1 MWLDPF
7 LPDTTLWLSPSV
19 PRPYPI
25 SSLPFCGAVVSGQ
38 PTPPGMAGGG
48 GAKAKAGGAKAGGAK
63 ASGAKASGAKTPTAD
78 TVRHRRGGK
87 AEAPAPVVTA
97 APTSAAPI
105 PSVASVGAKP
115 TAANVK
121 REGTR
126 RSSVAPAATDL
137 FSLAGITWV
146 DTSITL
152 LLTALAAVLRF
163 RGLASPNAVVYDE
176 YHYGKFLNWT
186 LTHRFF
192 FDVNPPLSKLVLSGI
207 ASLVGFD
214 PTAFAF
220 GNIGEAFPSA
230 DQAWAARLASALFGT
245 LAVPLLYRVCRQ
257 LRLSRSAS
265 ALGATFVLLDTLSVV
280 QSRLIMPEALLVF
293 LCEASFYCALMFW
306 DAKGVAM
313 AKAAAGT
320 MTVVDVAHVVMYM
333 CLTATWAGLALAT
346 RWTSFATPMLILVV
360 SAFGVSP
367 FLSAPVSI
375 WELIVLFAVLFGAYF
390 VSFGAFFEFV
400 PLSGEGDA
408 FVSAPFQACLKS
420 ATEAAGVAAA
430 DVAADVA
437 EAATPTPAGGDAVCA
452 LSTWAKFVE
461 LNKLIMNYSKGVR
474 GDSSNGSPWYQWL
487 INYRGTL
494 YFREATP
501 DAADPSTAGIIYAL
515 MNPAMI
521 VIVDLLL
528 LAFVLV
534 LFYAVR
540 YRYCR
545 ATPEWVN
552 DGLRRSSVL
561 FLGWAGSML
570 PTMIFYR
577 YGQLYQF
584 LPGLFFA
591 QATAVVVF
599 DLLPSRAAKAGL
611 SAGGIAAMAA
621 AYVYW
626 SPWVYA
632 LPLTSEEHL
641 ARQWLPLWK

>member
-1 MWLDPF
+1 MRKG
-7 LPDTTLWLSPSV
+7 TPS
-19 PRPYPI
+19 I
-25 SSLPFCGAVVSGQ
+25 
-38 PTPPGMAGGG
+38 MAGGG
-48 GAKAKAGGAKAGGAK
+48 GGKAKAGGVKAG
-63 ASGAKASGAKTPTAD
+63 GAKTPTAD
-78 TVRHRRGGK
+78 TVRQRRGGK
-87 AEAPAPVVTA
+87 AEAPPAVVEAAAASATARPPV
-97 APTSAAPI
+97 S
-105 PSVASVGAKP
+105 SGGAKP
-115 TAANVK
+115 AATPVR
-121 REGTR
+121 REGAR
-126 RSSVAPAATDL
+126 RSPAPPAATADL

-146 DTSITL
+146 DTGVTL
-152 LLTALAAVLRF
+152 LLTALAAILRF
-163 RGLASPNAVVYDE
+163 RGLSSPNAVVYDE

-192 FDVNPPLSKLVLSGI
+192 FDVNPPLSKLVLAGI
-207 ASLVGFD
+207 AYLAGFD
-214 PTAFAF
+214 PTVFSF
-220 GNIGEAFPSA
+220 GNIGEAFPTA
-230 DQAWAARLASALFGT
+230 NLAWAARLPSALFGT
-245 LAVPLLYRVCRQ
+245 LSVPLLYRVCRQ

-265 ALGATFVLLDTLSVV
+265 ALGAAFVLLDTLSVV

-306 DAKGVAM
+306 DAKRVAT
-313 AKAAAGT
+313 AKSAAGSLGAL
-320 MTVVDVAHVVMYM
+320 DVAHVVVYM
-333 CLTATWAGLALAT
+333 GLTSTWAGLALAT

-360 SAFGVSP
+360 SAFGISP
-367 FLSAPVSI
+367 FLPAPVSI
-375 WELIVLFAVLFGAYF
+375 WELAALFVVLFGAYF
-390 VSFGAFFEFV
+390 VTFGAFFELV

-408 FVSAPFQACLKS
+408 FVSPPFQACLTS
-420 ATEAAGVAAA
+420 ASQAAGVAAES
-430 DVAADVA
+430 VAA
-437 EAATPTPAGGDAVCA
+437 AASPTPASGDAVCT

-474 GDSSNGSPWYQWL
+474 GDSSNGSPWYEWL

-494 YFREATP
+494 YYRGPAPEG
-501 DAADPSTAGIIYAL
+501 ADSSAAGIIYAL

-528 LAFVLV
+528 LTFVMV

-545 ATPEWVN
+545 ATPVWVN
-552 DGLRRSSVL
+552 DGLRRASVL

-599 DLLPSRAAKAGL
+599 DLLPSRAAKVGL
-611 SAGGIAAMAA
+611 AAGGIAAMAA
-621 AYVYW
+621 AYAYW

-632 LPLTSEEHL
+632 SPLAAEQHL

>member
-1 MWLDPF
+1 
-7 LPDTTLWLSPSV
+7 
-19 PRPYPI
+19 
-25 SSLPFCGAVVSGQ
+25 
-38 PTPPGMAGGG
+38 MAGGG
-48 GAKAKAGGAKAGGAK
+48 GGKAKAGGI
-63 ASGAKASGAKTPTAD
+63 KASGAKTPTSG
-78 TVRHRRGGK
+78 TVRQRRGGK
-87 AEAPAPVVTA
+87 AEAPAAVADPA
-97 APTSAAPI
+97 AASAAPR
-105 PSVASVGAKP
+105 PAVAGGSAKP
-115 TAANVK
+115 AATPAK
-121 REGTR
+121 REAAR
-126 RSSVAPAATDL
+126 RSPAPTPVTTDL

-146 DTSITL
+146 DTGVTL
-152 LLTALAAVLRF
+152 LLAVLAAILRF
-163 RGLASPNAVVYDE
+163 RGLSSPNAVVYDE

-192 FDVNPPLSKLVLSGI
+192 FDVNPPLSKLVLAGI
-207 ASLVGFD
+207 ASLAGFD
-214 PTAFAF
+214 PNAFNF
-220 GNIGEAFPSA
+220 GNLGEAFPAA
-230 DQAWAARLASALFGT
+230 DLAWAARLPSALFGT

-265 ALGATFVLLDTLSVV
+265 VLGAAFVLLDTLSVV

-306 DAKGVAM
+306 DAKRVAT
-313 AKAAAGT
+313 AKAAAGSLRAL
-320 MTVVDVAHVVMYM
+320 DVAHVVVYM
-333 CLTATWAGLALAT
+333 GLTSTWAGLALAT

-367 FLSAPVSI
+367 FLPAPVSI
-375 WELIVLFAVLFGAYF
+375 WELAALFVVLFGAYF
-390 VSFGAFFEFV
+390 VVFGAFFELV

-408 FVSAPFQACLKS
+408 FVSVPFQDCLKN
-420 ATEAAGVAAA
+420 ATKAAEDVAAAGVAAA
-430 DVAADVA
+430 SPASAD
-437 EAATPTPAGGDAVCA
+437 GGAVCT

-461 LNKLIMNYSKGVR
+461 LNRLIMNYSKGVR

-494 YFREATP
+494 YYRGPTP
-501 DAADPSTAGIIYAL
+501 DGADPTMAGIIYAL

-521 VIVDLLL
+521 VIVDVLL

-545 ATPEWVN
+545 ATPVWVN
-552 DGLRRSSVL
+552 DGLRRASVL

-599 DLLPSRAAKAGL
+599 DLLPWRVVKAGL
-611 SAGGIAAMAA
+611 AAGGIAGMAA
-621 AYVYW
+621 AYIYW

-632 LPLTSEEHL
+632 APLTAEQHL

>member
-1 MWLDPF
+1 
-7 LPDTTLWLSPSV
+7 
-19 PRPYPI
+19 
-25 SSLPFCGAVVSGQ
+25 
-38 PTPPGMAGGG
+38 MAGGG
-48 GAKAKAGGAKAGGAK
+48 GAKAKAGGV
-63 ASGAKASGAKTPTAD
+63 KASGAKTPTAD

-87 AEAPAPVVTA
+87 AEAPTPVVAA
-97 APTSAAPI
+97 APASAAPASAA
-105 PSVASVGAKP
+105 PASAAPASAAPVSPVASVGAKP
-115 TAANVK
+115 AVAHVK
-121 REGTR
+121 REGAR
-126 RSSVAPAATDL
+126 RSAAAPVAKDL

-146 DTSITL
+146 DTGITL
-152 LLTALAAVLRF
+152 LVTALAAVLRF

-192 FDVNPPLSKLVLSGI
+192 FDVNPPLSKLLLSGI
-207 ASLVGFD
+207 ASLAGFD
-214 PTAFAF
+214 PTACTFD
-220 GNIGEAFPSA
+220 NIGAPYPGV
-230 DQAWAARLASALFGT
+230 DQAWAARVASAVFGT

-265 ALGATFVLLDTLSVV
+265 ALGASFVLLDTLSVV
-280 QSRLIMPEALLVF
+280 QSRLIMPDALLVL
-293 LCEASFYCALMFW
+293 LCEASFYCALLFW
-306 DAKGVAM
+306 DAKHVAT
-313 AKAAAGT
+313 AKVATGT
-320 MTVVDVAHVVMYM
+320 RSVVDVLHVVVYLV
-333 CLTATWAGLALAT
+333 LTATWAGLALAT

-375 WELIVLFAVLFGAYF
+375 WELMALFAVLFGAYF
-390 VSFGAFFEFV
+390 VPFGAFFEFAS
-400 PLSGEGDA
+400 LSGEGNA
-408 FVSAPFQACLKS
+408 FVSQPFQECLEN
-420 ATEAAGVAAA
+420 ATKAADVAAAGAAAA

-437 EAATPTPAGGDAVCA
+437 EAMTPTPAAGDVVCT

-487 INYRGTL
+487 INYQGTL
-494 YFREATP
+494 YFRSPTVE
-501 DAADPSTAGIIYAL
+501 TAGQSSSGIIYAL

-521 VIVDLLL
+521 VIVDVLL

-545 ATPEWVN
+545 ATPVWVN
-552 DGLRRSSVL
+552 DGLRRASVL

-584 LPGLFFA
+584 LPGLFYV

-599 DLLPSRAAKAGL
+599 DLLPLRAVKAGL
-611 SAGGIAAMAA
+611 SAGGIVTMVA
-621 AYVYW
+621 AYAYW

-632 LPLTSEEHL
+632 SPLTAEQHL